1 MKYHE
6 AINGPDGKLW
16 KTEVAKE
23 HQRMIDSGVFEPV
36 KLSEVPKGVRI
47 IDTTWAM
54 KKKRSVMG
62 RIMNKIIWVF
72 WGLVFVI
79 CGSILMGFGAK

>member
-1 MKYHE
+1 
-6 AINGPDGKLW
+6 LW
-16 KTEVAKE
+16 KAEVAKE

-36 KLSEVPKGVRI
+36 KLSKVPKGVRI

-62 RIMNKIIWVF
+62 LTSLSSR
-72 WGLVFVI
+72 
-79 CGSILMGFGAK
+79 